1 VSQATLPLNQIAFA
15 VLDLRRTEAWWR
27 EGLGFLP
34 AGGTRAL
41 FRGPVSG
48 RIQKLPGSASTCWCL
63 LGRNDWCQLELF
75 QYEKPV
81 SKPMPADYRPS
92 DLGYSR
98 CGVWVADLDAAL
110 ACLARLGSEPLAP
123 PAGVPGQRRAC
134 VRNPDGVYVELM
146 EEDPLPAQNA
156 RGRQDC
162 PVAIRS
168 ATLSTPDMHA
178 SVDFLVRGLGMRE
191 VSRQL
196 HEDAHEA
203 LWGLAGA
210 RCERRVFADGSGGPT
225 MLLELVQYRDP
236 PGRPFPAGYRLC
248 DQRILNV
255 CFGDPQGSAGVM
267 ALYRQALAAGAQHN
281 CAPLNLGIAGCVYVS
296 DPLGFSW
303 EFMWATPGLAQRAFG
318 FVPLPAEQRPV
329 LDNQRVA
336 ASVFIAAPA
345 AEVFAV
351 LGDHRGMSDWAGL
364 GECRLVRRGDAEPGG
379 RAAERLL
386 ESPLGTIREQVT
398 DWWPGRGYRYRIV
411 EGSPFVG
418 YWGEVRLEPAGDGTR
433 VEWVLRFRSRLPGLG
448 GLWRVL
454 LRRKLRTA
462 LRGLQRQVCSVRA
475 PTDGQLAGKLSGG
488 SERHVPGR

>member
-1 VSQATLPLNQIAFA
+1 MRHMNRLPPGFLPLNQIAFA

-41 FRGPVSG
+41 FRGPLSG
-48 RIQKLPGSASTCWCL
+48 RIQKLPGSACTCWCL

-75 QYEKPV
+75 QYEKPA
-81 SKPMPADYRPS
+81 SQLMPADYRPS

-98 CGVWVADLDAAL
+98 CGVWVADFDATL
-110 ACLARLGSEPLAP
+110 ARLARLGSEPLAAP
-123 PAGVPGQRRAC
+123 VGVPGQRRAC

-146 EEDPLPAQNA
+146 EDDPLPAQNA
-156 RGRQDC
+156 RGRRDC

-168 ATLSTPDMHA
+168 ATLSTPDMDA
-178 SVDFLVRGLGMRE
+178 SVDFLTRGLGMRE
-191 VSRQL
+191 VPRQL

-210 RCERRVFADGSGGPT
+210 RCERRVFSDGSGDPT

-267 ALYRQALAAGAQHN
+267 ALYRRALAAGAQHN
-281 CAPLNLGIAGCVYVS
+281 CPPLNLGITGCVYVS

-303 EFMWATPGLAQRAFG
+303 EFMWARPGLAQRAFG
-318 FVPLPAEQRPV
+318 FVPLPGAQRPQ
-329 LDNQRVA
+329 LDNQRVE
-336 ASVFIAAPA
+336 ASLRIEAPA

-351 LGDHRGMSDWAGL
+351 LGDHRGMSDWAGF
-364 GECRLVRRGDAEPGG
+364 GECRLVRRGDGELGG

-386 ESPLGTIREQVT
+386 
-398 DWWPGRGYRYRIV
+398 
-411 EGSPFVG
+411 
-418 YWGEVRLEPAGDGTR
+418 
-433 VEWVLRFRSRLPGLG
+433 
-448 GLWRVL
+448 
-454 LRRKLRTA
+454 
-462 LRGLQRQVCSVRA
+462 
-475 PTDGQLAGKLSGG
+475 
-488 SERHVPGR
+488 